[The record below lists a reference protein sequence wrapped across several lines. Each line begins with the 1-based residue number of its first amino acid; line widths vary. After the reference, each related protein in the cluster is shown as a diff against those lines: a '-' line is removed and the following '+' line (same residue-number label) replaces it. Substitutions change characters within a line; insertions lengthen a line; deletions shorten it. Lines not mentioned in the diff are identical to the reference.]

1 MKYNRVLIKV
11 SGEAYGLDEKIFD
24 AQRALAVAKQ
34 IKAISD
40 KGIKVG
46 VVSGGGNIIRGR
58 QTKELTR
65 QRADYMGM
73 LSTAINSILLS
84 ERLATLD
91 CDSVVLSPLK
101 IDSVADYCTSENI
114 EKAFE
119 NNQVVVFAC
128 GTGKPFV
135 STDTGAAM
143 RAFDMKA
150 DVILCAKNIDGVYDS
165 DPKINPNAKK
175 LDALTYDEVLERNL
189 QALDREA
196 IELCKKDGIKIYV
209 FGAFDDSSIYQ
220 AATGE
225 KIDGTIIE

>member
-11 SGEAYGLDEKIFD
+11 SGEAYGSDDSIFD
-24 AQRALAVAKQ
+24 AQNALAVAKQ
-34 IKAISD
+34 IKNIAD
-40 KGIKVG
+40 LGIKVG

-73 LSTAINSILLS
+73 LATAINSILLS
-84 ERLATLD
+84 ERLSTMG
-91 CDSVVLSPLK
+91 CKSVVLSPLK
-101 IDSVADYCTSENI
+101 IDDVADYCSSENI
-114 EKAFE
+114 EKAFQD
-119 NNQVVVFAC
+119 NQVVVFAC

-143 RAFDMKA
+143 RASDMKA

-165 DPKINPNAKK
+165 DPKTNPDAKK
-175 LDALTYDEVLERNL
+175 LDSLTYDEVIERDL
-189 QALDREA
+189 KALDQEA

-209 FGAFDDSSIYQ
+209 FGAFDDNSIYQ

-225 KIDGTIIE
+225 KIDGTIIC